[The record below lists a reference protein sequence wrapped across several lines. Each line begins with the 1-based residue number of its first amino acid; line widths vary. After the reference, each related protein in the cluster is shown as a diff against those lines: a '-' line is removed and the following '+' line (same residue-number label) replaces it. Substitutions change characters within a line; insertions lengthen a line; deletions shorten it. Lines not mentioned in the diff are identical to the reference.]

1 MILSAFAGFPR
12 AIRSRVFGKRTE
24 RPSAVVESLE
34 KRALLT
40 GFIEHLAFFTQ
51 PANAMARR
59 TVLPPVVID
68 LENQDN
74 AIVVTD
80 NSQVTLSLGSGVLGG
95 TTTVA
100 AINGVAVFNNIT
112 IASPGVYK
120 FTASA
125 AEERPIIS
133 NAFTVM
139 PALHL
144 AFVQQPIDAVAGG
157 PIAPVTVAVEDPDNN
172 IVLARTPSIVTV
184 ASSDGSL
191 VASAVVL
198 NGKAI
203 FSNLSLNAAGA
214 YTLKATAGSD
224 GAAISDSFAVTPAP
238 TAPLTLAV
246 KTLESTLPAAVVMGS
261 AIRGGVAIVIGNETL
276 LPMHGPI
283 TVNLFASTDGAINGA
298 AVLLATAVRQ
308 INLKPG
314 KTAVLRLRVNST
326 AAALGDGAYALLAQT
341 IDPSGGVSNAIYRPW
356 LRIEAPAA
364 QLQDAV
370 GSLPSAKLRP
380 GGGAAVP
387 VIVTNEGNAA
397 FNGVATFD
405 IGLSIDGLTEIAS
418 LDTAQRHL
426 RLQPGRSVILFLR
439 LNTTPAL
446 AGRLFPICVDHR
458 IRRHRSSGGTDVVC
472 DCWIMCSCPGRSCH
486 D

>member
-1 MILSAFAGFPR
+1 MILSAFAGLPR
-12 AIRSRVFGKRTE
+12 AIRSRFFGKRIE

-34 KRALLT
+34 RRALLT

-51 PANAMARR
+51 PANAMAGA

-68 LENQDN
+68 LKNQDN
-74 AIVVTD
+74 SIAVTD
-80 NSQVTLSLGSGVLGG
+80 TSQVTLTLSSGVFGG

-100 AINGVAVFNNIT
+100 AINGVAVFNNVT
-112 IASPGVYK
+112 IPSPGVYK

-125 AEERPIIS
+125 VEERPIIS
-133 NAFTVM
+133 NAFTVT

-157 PIAPVTVAVEDPDNN
+157 PIAPVTVGVEDPDNN

-191 VASAVVL
+191 VASAVVV

-214 YTLKATAGSD
+214 YTLKATAGRD
-224 GAAISDSFAVTPAP
+224 GAAISDSFAVTPAS
-238 TAPLTLAV
+238 TAPLTLATTV
-246 KTLESTLPAAVVMGS
+246 LASTLPAAVVMGS
-261 AIRGGVAIVIGNETL
+261 PVHGSVAIVIGNETQ

-283 TVNLFASTDGAINGA
+283 TVNLFASTDGAIDGA

-314 KTAVLRLRVNST
+314 KTAVLRLRVNSSS
-326 AAALGDGAYALLAQT
+326 AALGDGAYALLAQS
-341 IDPSGGVSNAIYRPW
+341 IDTSGSASNAPFGPW
-356 LRIEAPAA
+356 LRIEAPAV

-370 GSLPSAKLRP
+370 GSLPFAKIRP

-405 IGLSIDGLTEIAS
+405 VGLSTDGLTESAS

-446 AGRLFPICVDHR
+446 APGAYFPFVSITE
-458 IRRHRSSGGTDVVC
+458 SGVTVPAVGPTPFAIV
-472 DCWIMCSCPGRSCH
+472 
-486 D
+486 